1 MAKKKKLPKAQFGFM
16 EYITGSP
23 YIMGPR
29 LTEEDISGNKLE
41 LSGTPP
47 KTIKAIDYLG
57 NPMGYFNAK
66 AKERQDAAFA
76 SKYRNI
82 NGELD

>member
-1 MAKKKKLPKAQFGFM
+1 MAKKKKLPKGQFGFM

-29 LTEEDISGNKLE
+29 MTDQDIEDKTLE
-41 LSGTPP
+41 NSGTPP
-47 KTIKAIDYLG
+47 TIIKATDYLG

-82 NGELD
+82 NGELN

>member
-1 MAKKKKLPKAQFGFM
+1 MAKKKKLPKAQLGFM

-23 YIMGPR
+23 KIMGPT
-29 LTEEDISGNKLE
+29 LTEEDISGDILE
-41 LSGTPP
+41 NSGTPP
-47 KTIKAIDYLG
+47 TTIKATDYIG

-66 AKERQDAAFA
+66 AKERQDAAFT

>member
-23 YIMGPR
+23 YIMGSR
-29 LTEEDISGNKLE
+29 DNWSDEDKTLE
-41 LSGTPP
+41 NSGTPP
-47 KTIKAIDYLG
+47 TTIKATDYIG
-57 NPMGYFNAK
+57 DPMGYFNAK